1 MFPRTV
7 PRELLN
13 IFKDGDSK
21 MSWGTV
27 LSHTHIKNMLP
38 DVQGEPPVFQ
48 CVPSPD
54 EKPIMNTPTPNL
66 RDKLNM

>member
-1 MFPRTV
+1 
-7 PRELLN
+7 
-13 IFKDGDSK
+13 

-66 RDKLNM
+66 CDKLNMLTLSSDCLQMSQDQQRSKN

>member
-1 MFPRTV
+1 
-7 PRELLN
+7 
-13 IFKDGDSK
+13 

-38 DVQGEPPVFQ
+38 DVQGEPTVFQ

-66 RDKLNM
+66 CDKLNM